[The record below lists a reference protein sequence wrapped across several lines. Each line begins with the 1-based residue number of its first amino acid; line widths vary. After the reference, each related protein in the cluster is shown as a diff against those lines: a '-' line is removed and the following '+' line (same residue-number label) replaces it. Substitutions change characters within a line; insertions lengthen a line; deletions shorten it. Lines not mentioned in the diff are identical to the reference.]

1 MSVKL
6 LVGDFTFLDR
16 QIDGEHKTIIND
28 VSGVFTCLN
37 EESALELGENMLE
50 FFESYLVL
58 PTYTGEI
65 EYEEKYSKLFEEI
78 FAEVK

>member
-65 EYEEKYSKLFEEI
+65 EYEGRFSKLFEEI